1 MSDQDKQ
8 NPAAAAQAEAASDA
22 AASEAAAT
30 DNGPE
35 IPSQQAFAEAAAA
48 HAAEEA
54 QAAADDAAAKE
65 TGAAERIAALEA
77 EVSNLKDQLLRA
89 LAETENLRQRTRRE
103 REDTIKYASMGLV
116 KDLVEVTDNLTR
128 AIDSVP
134 AEAIEDDSQLKNL
147 LTGVQM
153 TDKEILTVFERHNIK
168 QVAALGEKL
177 DPHSH
182 EALFEV
188 PDPNSPAGTVVQVM
202 QPGYRLHDRLVRPAR
217 VGVAVGGPAA
227 ASDTAPAPGDNVDTT
242 A

>member
-8 NPAAAAQAEAASDA
+8 NSAAAAQAEADV
-22 AASEAAAT
+22 AASEK
-30 DNGPE
+30 GPE
-35 IPSQQAFAEAAAA
+35 IPSKEAFAEAAAA

-54 QAAADDAAAKE
+54 HAAANDAAAAA
-65 TGAAERIAALEA
+65 TGAGDAERVAALEA

-103 REDTIKYASMGLV
+103 REDTIKYAAMGLV
-116 KDLVEVTDNLTR
+116 KDLVEVTDNLKR
-128 AIDSVP
+128 AIESVP

-188 PDPNSPAGTVVQVM
+188 PDPTSPAGTVVQVM

-227 ASDTAPAPGDNVDTT
+227 ASEAAPAPGDNVDTT

>member
-8 NPAAAAQAEAASDA
+8 NSDAAAQAAAE
-22 AASEAAAT
+22 SEAA
-30 DNGPE
+30 PE
-35 IPSQQAFAEAAAA
+35 IPTQEAFAEAAAIHDAAQA
-48 HAAEEA
+48 HAAAEEA
-54 QAAADDAAAKE
+54 ANDAVDQGDASRV
-65 TGAAERIAALEA
+65 AELEA

-103 REDTIKYASMGLV
+103 REDTIKYAPMGLV
-116 KDLVEVTDNLTR
+116 KDLVEVTDNLKR

-134 AEAIEDDSQLKNL
+134 AEAVEGHEQLKNL

-153 TDKEILTVFERHNIK
+153 TDKEILSVFERHNIK
-168 QVAALGEKL
+168 QVAAMGEKL

-188 PDPNSPAGTVVQVM
+188 PDPSSPAGTIVQVM

-227 ASDTAPAPGDNVDTT
+227 APTPGDNVDTT

>member
-1 MSDQDKQ
+1 MSDQNHPNAQ
-8 NPAAAAQAEAASDA
+8 AAA
-22 AASEAAAT
+22 
-30 DNGPE
+30 
-35 IPSQQAFAEAAAA
+35 
-48 HAAEEA
+48 EA
-54 QAAADDAAAKE
+54 QAAADAAAAAEAAEDLKAAAAESTPDAPE
-65 TGAAERIAALEA
+65 TGDAERIAALEA

-89 LAETENLRQRTRRE
+89 LAESENLRQRTRRE
-103 REDTIKYASMGLV
+103 REDTIKYGAMGLV
-116 KDLVEVTDNLTR
+116 KDLVEVTDNLKR

-134 AEAIEDDSQLKNL
+134 ADAVEDDSQLKNL

-153 TDKEILTVFERHNIK
+153 TDKEILTVLERHNIK

-217 VGVAVGGPAA
+217 VGVAVGAAGPGAGPGADSDAA
-227 ASDTAPAPGDNVDTT
+227 APEPGDNLDTT

>member
-8 NPAAAAQAEAASDA
+8 NTEAEEDVQMNPETTAGQDSAQ
-22 AASEAAAT
+22 EAAA
-30 DNGPE
+30 D
-35 IPSQQAFAEAAAA
+35 EAVV
-48 HAAEEA
+48 EA
-54 QAAADDAAAKE
+54 S
-65 TGAAERIAALEA
+65 RIAELET
-77 EVSNLKDQLLRA
+77 EVSSLKDQLLRA

-103 REDTIKYASMGLV
+103 REDTLKYASMGLV
-116 KDLVEVTDNLTR
+116 KDLVEVTDNLKR
-128 AIDSVP
+128 AVDSVP
-134 AEAIEDDSQLKNL
+134 AEAFEDDDQLKNL
-147 LTGVQM
+147 LIGVQM
-153 TDKEILTVFERHNIK
+153 TDKEILSVLERHNVK

-188 PDPNSPAGTVVQVM
+188 PDPSRPAGTIVQVM

-227 ASDTAPAPGDNVDTT
+227 GAETPPSPGENVDTT

>member
-8 NPAAAAQAEAASDA
+8 NSDA
-22 AASEAAAT
+22 AAAAAVASEAA
-30 DNGPE
+30 PE
-35 IPSQQAFAEAAAA
+35 IPSQEAFAEAAAV
-48 HAAEEA
+48 HDAEQA
-54 QAAADDAAAKE
+54 QAAAESAAADPGD
-65 TGAAERIAALEA
+65 TLRVAELEA
-77 EVSNLKDQLLRA
+77 EISNLKDQLLRA

-103 REDTIKYASMGLV
+103 REDTIKYAPMGLV
-116 KDLVEVTDNLTR
+116 KDLVEVTDNLKR

-134 AEAIEDDSQLKNL
+134 AEAIEGHEQLQNL
-147 LTGVQM
+147 LTGVRM

-188 PDPNSPAGTVVQVM
+188 PDPSSPAGTIVQVM

-227 ASDTAPAPGDNVDTT
+227 APAPGDNVDTS

>member
-8 NPAAAAQAEAASDA
+8 NSAAAAQAEAASDA
-22 AASEAAAT
+22 AAS

-54 QAAADDAAAKE
+54 HAAADE
-65 TGAAERIAALEA
+65 TGDAERIAALEA

-103 REDTIKYASMGLV
+103 REDTIKYAAMGLV

-227 ASDTAPAPGDNVDTT
+227 ASAAAPTPGDNVDTT

>member
-8 NPAAAAQAEAASDA
+8 NSDSAAQAEAELEMANANAQAGASAAQDDTGEAAESGA
-22 AASEAAAT
+22 AA
-30 DNGPE
+30 
-35 IPSQQAFAEAAAA
+35 
-48 HAAEEA
+48 
-54 QAAADDAAAKE
+54 
-65 TGAAERIAALEA
+65 RVVALEA
-77 EVSNLKDQLLRA
+77 EVSSLKDQLLRA

-103 REDTIKYASMGLV
+103 REDTIKYAAMGLI
-116 KDLVEVTDNLTR
+116 KDLVEVTDNLKR

-134 AEAIEDDSQLKNL
+134 ADAVEDDSQLKNL

-153 TDKEILTVFERHNIK
+153 TDKEILAVFERHNIK

-188 PDPNSPAGTVVQVM
+188 PDPTSPAGTVVQVM
-202 QPGYRLHDRLVRPAR
+202 QPGYRLHERLVRPAR

-227 ASDTAPAPGDNVDTT
+227 GSEAPPEPGDNVNTL

>member
-8 NPAAAAQAEAASDA
+8 NFDAAAQAA
-22 AASEAAAT
+22 AASEAA
-30 DNGPE
+30 PE
-35 IPSQQAFAEAAAA
+35 IPSQETFAET
-48 HAAEEA
+48 AAEDPQTASENIAGEA
-54 QAAADDAAAKE
+54 VELGDALRV
-65 TGAAERIAALEA
+65 AELEA

-103 REDTIKYASMGLV
+103 REDTIKYAAMGLV
-116 KDLVEVTDNLTR
+116 KDLVEVTDNLKR

-134 AEAIEDDSQLKNL
+134 AEAVEGQEQLENL

-153 TDKEILTVFERHNIK
+153 IDKEILTVFERHNIK

-188 PDPNSPAGTVVQVM
+188 PDPTSPAGTIVQVM

-217 VGVAVGGPAA
+217 VGVAVGGPAVA
-227 ASDTAPAPGDNVDTT
+227 AEATPAPGDNVDTT

>member
-1 MSDQDKQ
+1 MSDQNHQ
-8 NPAAAAQAEAASDA
+8 NTDAAAA
-22 AASEAAAT
+22 
-30 DNGPE
+30 
-35 IPSQQAFAEAAAA
+35 
-48 HAAEEA
+48 EA
-54 QAAADDAAAKE
+54 QAAADAAAAAEAAEDLKAAAEENTPDVPE
-65 TGAAERIAALEA
+65 TGDAERIAALEA
-77 EVSNLKDQLLRA
+77 EVSGLKDQLLRA

-103 REDTIKYASMGLV
+103 REDTIKYGAMGLV
-116 KDLVEVTDNLTR
+116 KDLVEVTDNLKR

-134 AEAIEDDSQLKNL
+134 ADAIEEDSQLKNL

-153 TDKEILTVFERHNIK
+153 TDKEILTVLERHNIK

-227 ASDTAPAPGDNVDTT
+227 GNQEPAPAPGDNLDTT

>member
-8 NPAAAAQAEAASDA
+8 NSAAAAQAEADA
-22 AASEAAAT
+22 VVSEK
-30 DNGPE
+30 GPE
-35 IPSQQAFAEAAAA
+35 IPSQEAFAEAAAA

-54 QAAADDAAAKE
+54 HAAANDAAAAA
-65 TGAAERIAALEA
+65 TGAGDAERIAALEA

-103 REDTIKYASMGLV
+103 REDTIKYAAMGLV
-116 KDLVEVTDNLTR
+116 KDLVEVTDNLKR
-128 AIDSVP
+128 AIESVP

-188 PDPNSPAGTVVQVM
+188 PDPTSPAGTVVQVM

-227 ASDTAPAPGDNVDTT
+227 ASEAAPAPGDNVDTT